1 MYSEVYFYYLD
12 RRGDDS
18 SVLERFL
25 LTQLFPLV
33 KLIKEQKE
41 TKGQRNEMLMESI
54 FKMFDIPRYLLT
66 KKKKRK
72 KIIKKS
78 P

>member
-41 TKGQRNEMLMESI
+41 TKGQRMRCLWSL
-54 FKMFDIPRYLLT
+54 FQDVRHSSLPLT
-66 KKKKRK
+66 KKKKEK
-72 KIIKKS
+72 K
-78 P
+78 